1 MVSEMKIKAVTWLA
15 IPALVMLLALV
26 LYPTV
31 YLWCMVF
38 YSYHPAR
45 DPYPFFVGLKNF
57 GILVEDSE
65 ASYSI
70 LTMLALVG
78 ITIPTQLVLGSLL
91 AILFTA
97 KNTRGKLG
105 LRVLLLIP
113 MMIPA
118 VIIGLNWK
126 MIFFSKGPLN
136 GLLSSLGISPQPWL
150 SEPFGNPYLVLFS
163 LAVLDVWQWTP
174 FITIAVMSGIESAPR
189 EVYEAASLD
198 GASEIRTLWHIV
210 LPMTKGIIVIILLLR
225 IIDSM
230 KIFDIIYTLTYGGP
244 GIITTTFPFQ
254 IYKTGFTLTS
264 VHPDLGYASLMAL
277 ILLAISSCVAMIIM
291 KLFHIEKL
299 VWE

>member
-1 MVSEMKIKAVTWLA
+1 MKIRAVTWLV
-15 IPALVMLLALV
+15 IPALVILLALV

-31 YLWCMVF
+31 YLWGMVF

-45 DPYPFFVGLKNF
+45 DPYPSFVGLKNF
-57 GILVEDSE
+57 GILVGDSE
-65 ASYSI
+65 ASYTI
-70 LTMLALVG
+70 LAMLALVG

-91 AILFTA
+91 AIVFTA
-97 KNTRGKLG
+97 RNTRGKLG

-118 VIIGLNWK
+118 VIIGLNWR
-126 MIFFSKGPLN
+126 MIFFSEGPIN

-150 SEPFGNPYLVLFS
+150 SEPFGNAYLTLFS
-163 LAVLDVWQWTP
+163 LAILDIWQWTP
-174 FITIAVMSGIESAPR
+174 FITIAVMSGIESAPK

-198 GASEIRTLWHIV
+198 GASEIQTLWHIV
-210 LPMTKGIIVIILLLR
+210 LPMIKGIIVIVLLLR

-230 KIFDIIYTLTYGGP
+230 KIFDIIYTLTNGGP

-264 VHPDLGYASLMAL
+264 THPDIGYASLLAL
-277 ILLAISSCVAMIIM
+277 ILLAISSCIAMIIM

-299 VWE
+299 IWE